1 MNSRNDKPLFGAPKP
16 GKRKKQPPPE
26 IEFPPFKMLIV
37 DDEEEVHTVTRMVLR
52 DFSFEGRTLTWLSA
66 YSGEEALAMLDRH
79 PDTAV
84 ILLDVVMETDQAGLE
99 TARAIRTRFP
109 DSLVRIILRTG
120 HPGQAPE
127 REVIQRYDINDYREK
142 TELTAGKLFSTV
154 TTAVRSYRDLKIIE
168 ENRSTL
174 QNLAM
179 SVAHQVR
186 NPVAS
191 IGGFAGRLMRQKG
204 EDELVRRSMEIIM
217 DESRKLEE
225 LVRAVGEYARLP
237 KPDRREVAPGE
248 LAGQIRSMA
257 EKMGEQLGTDVIW
270 TQEIGETSLF
280 LDQDNF
286 SLAWKGL
293 LENSFDFTETGPV
306 SIHLEIRAFPNG
318 TCIELTDQGKGI
330 DARDLPHLFDPFFT
344 TKNKGLGM
352 GLCIVQRI
360 VRDHCGEIRITSEP
374 GKGTRVVIL
383 LPGGRDACGGR

>member
-1 MNSRNDKPLFGAPKP
+1 MNNPDDRPLFGKPKP
-16 GKRKKQPPPE
+16 GKKTPE
-26 IEFPPFKMLIV
+26 PRDIGFPALKVLIV

-52 DFSFEGRTLTWLSA
+52 DFSFEGRSLTWLSA
-66 YSGEEALAMLDRH
+66 YSGREGLEMLDRH

-99 TARAIRTRFP
+99 TARLIRTRYP

-142 TELTAGKLFSTV
+142 TDLTAGKLFSSM
-154 TTAVRSYRDLKIIE
+154 TTAIRSYRDLKIIE
-168 ENRSTL
+168 ENRATL

-204 EDELVRRSMEIIM
+204 EDELVHKSVEIILE
-217 DESRKLEE
+217 ESRKLEE

-237 KPDRREVAPGE
+237 KPIRRVVDTSVLINQALVMANEMGKNLDKEV
-248 LAGQIRSMA
+248 RWS
-257 EKMGEQLGTDVIW
+257 
-270 TQEIGETSLF
+270 QEIGLASLF
-280 LDQDNF
+280 LDPENF
-286 SLAWKGL
+286 SLVWKAL
-293 LENSFDFTETGPV
+293 LENSFDFTETDQVRLHMEVNAISGG
-306 SIHLEIRAFPNG
+306 A
-318 TCIELTDQGKGI
+318 CIEITDQGKGI
-330 DARDLPHLFDPFFT
+330 APKDIPYLFDPFCT

-352 GLCIVQRI
+352 GLCIARRI
-360 VRDHCGEIRITSEP
+360 VRDHCGEIRVSSEQDR
-374 GKGTRVVIL
+374 GTRVVIL
-383 LPGGRDACGGR
+383 LPSSEYSCTGGR